1 MGKVKVAAVGAGMWG
16 RNIVRVLKS
25 MEKDGLVSL
34 EAVIDVNEEAAK
46 MVAKEFGVSRY
57 LTDVAQIPSLGIDA
71 ATIAVPISELVRVG
85 KVLAV
90 QGVHVFIEKPVA
102 LRPEEIEELIKVVRA
117 SGVVAQPGFI
127 VRYDPSSLALKDELS
142 KYGGAR
148 YAVFKRLS
156 RRPPHRRKFPIVYD
170 LMIHDIDLALHILGK
185 KSWKVL
191 SVHATEI
198 EDGVPQVVSAHLR
211 LGSIHVVFVADG
223 LLPVK
228 VREAEIIT
236 NDSYV
241 KASFTEREVKVIA
254 PSYRVRKKVYGKEPL
269 RAELED
275 FITRIKG
282 GRPENAPTLEDAL
295 NACRIASEI
304 HLREFG

>member
-1 MGKVKVAAVGAGMWG
+1 MGKIKIAAVGAGMWG

-25 MEKDGLVSL
+25 MEKDGLITL
-34 EAVIDVNEEAAK
+34 EAVVDVNEEAA
-46 MVAKEFGVSRY
+46 MTLAKEFGVSRY
-57 LTDVAQIPSLGIDA
+57 LTDISQIPSLGIDA
-71 ATIAVPISELVRVG
+71 ATVAVPISELVSVG
-85 KVLAV
+85 KVLAT

-102 LRPEEIEELIKVVRA
+102 LRPEEIEELIRVVRA

-127 VRYDPSSLALKDELS
+127 VRYDPSSLALKVELS

-170 LMIHDIDLALHILGK
+170 LMIHDIDLALHMLGK
-185 KSWKVL
+185 KSWKLL

-211 LGSIHVVFVADG
+211 LGSIHVLFVSDG

-241 KASFTEREVKVIA
+241 KASFTDREIKVIA
-254 PSYRVRKKVYGKEPL
+254 PSHRVKKKVHGKEPL

-304 HLREFG
+304 HSREFG